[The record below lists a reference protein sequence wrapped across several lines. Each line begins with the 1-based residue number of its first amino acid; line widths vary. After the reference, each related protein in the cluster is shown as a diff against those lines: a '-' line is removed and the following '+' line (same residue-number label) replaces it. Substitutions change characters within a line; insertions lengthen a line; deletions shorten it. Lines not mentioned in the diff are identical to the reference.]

1 MKVYL
6 LDTCVWSDW
15 YRQEDYV
22 LKNIEILC
30 GQECRLMMSPIT
42 WGEFA
47 YGWELDKTYRR
58 EEFLQFINSITF
70 QFCKEIDKHAA
81 LIYGELRALLTDRYD
96 SRHKNKKWIDIL
108 EDPTTSQKLG
118 VQEND
123 LWITCQAINL
133 GATLVTT
140 DKKMKR
146 LFEIIPN
153 SYIGNEEEGFY
164 YQIWEHNDTPRDG
177 KQESQD

>member
-1 MKVYL
+1 LKVYL
-6 LDTCVWSDW
+6 LDTCVWSKW
-15 YRQEDYV
+15 YKGEDYV
-22 LKNIEILC
+22 VNNIETLRN
-30 GQECRLMMSPIT
+30 QECRLMMSPIT
-42 WGEFA
+42 WGEFT

-58 EEFLQFINSITF
+58 EEFLKFIDSIMF

-96 SRHKNKKWIDIL
+96 PRRKNKKWIDAI

-133 GATLVTT
+133 GATLVTA
-140 DKKMKR
+140 DKKMKH
-146 LFEIIPN
+146 LFAIIPEK
-153 SYIGNEEEGFY
+153 YIGDENDGFY
-164 YQIWEHNDTPRDG
+164 PWIWGNENDTPVIG
-177 KQESQD
+177 KQ